1 MTRYDPPQFKSSNGS
16 RQWRKDPAV
25 AHWRW
30 VAAVC
35 NEIADQVEQAWDN
48 CAQWTPGVPSTSLDG
63 SPGGAVGDDGAKNG
77 RTPHLALRR
86 LSESSNGPA
95 IDMNIILMT
104 GERVGR
110 PLGRALA
117 AMDRLRIADPRELTE
132 VLEPVTR
139 IRKGAGECVNQ
150 ACRRFCTGTGDD
162 RLRSGR
168 CPACRAYKNR
178 TGTDRPHDTALGD
191 QAHPRDLCKLC
202 LRDSLLEAGADPN
215 DVVGLV
221 DEATR

>member
-1 MTRYDPPQFKSSNGS
+1 MTRYDPPHLKSSNGS

-48 CAQWTPGVPSTSLDG
+48 CSQWTPGVPSTSLDG

-77 RTPHLALRR
+77 RTPQLALRR

-104 GERVGR
+104 GERVGK

-117 AMDRLRIADPRELTE
+117 AMDRLKIADPREFTD
-132 VLEPVTR
+132 VLEPVVKTR
-139 IRKGAGECVNQ
+139 RGQGECQNQ
-150 ACRRFCTGTGDD
+150 ACRRYCTGLSDKD

-168 CPACRAYKNR
+168 CPACYKARKGGDRSHDDAR
-178 TGTDRPHDTALGD
+178 TDDD
-191 QAHPRDLCKLC
+191 HPSDLCKLC
-202 LRDSLLEAGADPN
+202 KRDALIQAGHDPN

-221 DEATR
+221 DEARK